1 MHRGVHGVRP
11 GLHHGS
17 RALVARKPGVIVQS
31 KALRGAGTRVTVA
44 TAILSVPRGD
54 VENASSPRTSAAG
67 GHRRGSGGVRQGR
80 SGEAVCPPVARQR
93 VRATT
98 HHAHDDQFSGR
109 LGRAAHCSH
118 PGQSGLARPSQ
129 AEASA
134 LLLSAEPEDTG
145 ILRWTT
151 AIRPSRPSI
160 RAANNRGSA
169 GSPARWSAWSGSKP
183 REPPPGMLC

>member
-1 MHRGVHGVRP
+1 MWKIEKRKGRKDKASYHVVWVVAGERRKQAHQSYALADSFRSELLTAVR
-11 GLHHGS
+11 
-17 RALVARKPGVIVQS
+17 K
-31 KALRGAGTRVTVA
+31 
-44 TAILSVPRGD
+44 
-54 VENASSPRTSAAG
+54 
-67 GHRRGSGGVRQGR
+67 
-80 SGEAVCPPVARQR
+80 GEAFDTETGLPVSQ
-93 VRATT
+93 VRAK
-98 HHAHDDQFSGR
+98 AR
-109 LGRAAHCSH
+109 HCSR

-134 LLLSAEPEDTG
+134 LPLSAEPEDTG